1 MRLVDA
7 NILMYASFDAFPQH
21 EKAKK
26 WLDGALND
34 DYVPLGI
41 PWESITECQAEHNR
55 HSVGKHYGVCQTG
68 VESTNTSAGNIR
80 CRCMAAN
87 SRMA

>member
-41 PWESITECQAEHNR
+41 PW
-55 HSVGKHYGVCQTG
+55 
-68 VESTNTSAGNIR
+68 
-80 CRCMAAN
+80 
-87 SRMA
+87 